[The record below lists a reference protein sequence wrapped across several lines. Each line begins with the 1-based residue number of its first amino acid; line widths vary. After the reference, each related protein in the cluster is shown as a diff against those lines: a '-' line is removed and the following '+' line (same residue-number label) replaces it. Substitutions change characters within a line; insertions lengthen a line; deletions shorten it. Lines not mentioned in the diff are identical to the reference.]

1 MAFIGNQPA
10 PSNCSKSRTKTKA
23 SFFQH
28 LRVFIC
34 KKVAFWFCH
43 TDTECIG
50 NEIFLPGDE
59 ELSNETTT
67 ESFLEDSLVPGRD
80 CKVNSIGQGT
90 N

>member
-1 MAFIGNQPA
+1 MAFIGHQPS
-10 PSNCSKSRTKTKA
+10 PSNCSKSRPKAKA

-28 LRVFIC
+28 LLAFLC
-34 KKVAFWFCH
+34 KKVAFWFCE

-67 ESFLEDSLVPGRD
+67 ESFLEDSLVPGGD
-80 CKVNSIGQGT
+80 CKVNWKGQGT